1 MSATA
6 TYKEL
11 WRVKGSGREKKMEI
25 RCRMNYCWHKWNVTS
40 VVGFQSAVRYQYI
53 KGPMIPKH

>member
-11 WRVKGSGREKKMEI
+11 WGAKGSGREEEMEI
-25 RCRMNYCWHKWNVTS
+25 RCQISYCGHKRNVTR
-40 VVGFQSAVRYQYI
+40 VACWYGFQSAVRYQYI
-53 KGPMIPKH
+53 